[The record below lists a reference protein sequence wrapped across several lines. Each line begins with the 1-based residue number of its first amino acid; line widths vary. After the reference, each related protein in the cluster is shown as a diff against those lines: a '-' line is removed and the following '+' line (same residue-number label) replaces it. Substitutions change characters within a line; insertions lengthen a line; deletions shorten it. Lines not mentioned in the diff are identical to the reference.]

1 MPRDVMAETDSH
13 REQLRQVIT
22 SALAILGRPRTKVR
36 FDFTRTKM
44 IYPGGMLLFLAYLQ
58 LMLLHFPGRV
68 KARCFPQ
75 SLAAQLMRHFGVADQ
90 LGVAPAGS
98 QPHHESVVNWRY
110 LTGDFAD
117 GEKIAELID
126 GYRRDT
132 SAKLPD
138 GLYDVLAEALTNVR
152 HHAYPADTDVPESM
166 RRWWLFARYV
176 APKDD
181 QPGNLFVAVYDIGVG
196 IQHSMRTQL
205 RSGEIALDK
214 TDEVLKLLGIG
225 AGKRLDRLLLERA
238 VEHPRSSTG
247 LSFRGRGLP
256 EMRDFVLATNAGRLY
271 IISGN
276 AQYTCLGGSSAGSV
290 ANSQKLFNG
299 TLILWSIPLEHTEVR
314 S

>member
-1 MPRDVMAETDSH
+1 MPRDVMAETDTH

-132 SAKLPD
+132 SAKLPM
-138 GLYDVLAEALTNVR
+138 VST
-152 HHAYPADTDVPESM
+152 TC
-166 RRWWLFARYV
+166 W
-176 APKDD
+176 
-181 QPGNLFVAVYDIGVG
+181 
-196 IQHSMRTQL
+196 
-205 RSGEIALDK
+205 
-214 TDEVLKLLGIG
+214 
-225 AGKRLDRLLLERA
+225 
-238 VEHPRSSTG
+238 PR
-247 LSFRGRGLP
+247 P
-256 EMRDFVLATNAGRLY
+256 
-271 IISGN
+271 
-276 AQYTCLGGSSAGSV
+276 
-290 ANSQKLFNG
+290 
-299 TLILWSIPLEHTEVR
+299 
-314 S
+314 